1 MPDTAVVKGAAVPGP
16 AGMEG
21 VVTAG
26 TDAAGEVP
34 APDTAAAGET
44 AAPGAAVAK
53 EAAGAGAA
61 ASKAAVAAGPATV
74 EVDRIRF
81 AWKAGE
87 DDVLDVARFEV
98 AAGERVFIEGP
109 SGSGKSTLLGLLG
122 GVASPREGTIRILG
136 TELSSMP
143 ARRRDRFRADHLGFV
158 FQMFNLVP
166 YLSMID
172 NVTLPCRFSRRRR
185 ERAGSRSGTPEA
197 EACRLLARLGLD
209 REELFARAVTE
220 LSIGQQQRVAVARAL
235 IGAPELVIADEPTSA
250 LDEGTRER
258 FLDLLSAQC
267 NEAGT
272 SLLFAS
278 HDTRLGALFDR
289 RVSLARLNRG
299 ASCRGA

>member
-26 TDAAGEVP
+26 SD
-34 APDTAAAGET
+34 AAGET

-61 ASKAAVAAGPATV
+61 VSKAAATAGPATV
-74 EVDRIRF
+74 EVDRVRF

-136 TELSSMP
+136 AELSSMP

-197 EACRLLARLGLD
+197 EAGRLLARLGLD
-209 REELFARAVTE
+209 REELFARTVTE

>member
-16 AGMEG
+16 AGMEE
-21 VVTAG
+21 VATAG

-34 APDTAAAGET
+34 APGPAAAGET

-53 EAAGAGAA
+53 EAAT
-61 ASKAAVAAGPATV
+61 AGPATV
-74 EVDRIRF
+74 EVDGIRF

-87 DDVLDVARFEV
+87 RDVLDVARFEV

-197 EACRLLARLGLD
+197 EACHLLARLGLD
-209 REELFARAVTE
+209 REELFARTVTE

-299 ASCRGA
+299 ASCRSA